1 MKLQLKKLQLNTE
14 SLKSTLK
21 TYTPGLKWG
30 VTLGLMMVVTFHSQD
45 LLASLGNEDK
55 MQKATGTLEKL
66 LTGNLVKALVGA
78 GVLAGMIFSYMK
90 QSLLP
95 FGTSLGTAFGYGF
108 ARSWVDSNYA
118 ALI

>member
-1 MKLQLKKLQLNTE
+1 MLN
-14 SLKSTLK
+14 
-21 TYTPGLKWG
+21 
-30 VTLGLMMVVTFHSQD
+30 
-45 LLASLGNEDK
+45 
-55 MQKATGTLEKL
+55 
-66 LTGNLVKALVGA
+66 GNLVKALVGA